1 MQRWERA
8 GEGAWAALEED
19 AEGRLVDGGPGSR
32 DGGGKRRRVGGGA
45 GGLAR
50 GLIRYVALV
59 VDGSA
64 AAGSGDLRPS
74 RLAACCAAGAEF
86 LADLFAGNPFSSA
99 CVVDARDG
107 AAKLAS
113 PLSGAARA
121 HADALAAVGR
131 AAPAGAFSLQR
142 ALEAAAAALEAAP
155 DYGFREVV
163 VLSSSL
169 ATRDAGDLNAVAA
182 RLAAA
187 KIRCHVV
194 NLAAET
200 YVVRKLAEATGGEF
214 AVALD
219 AGHLAS
225 LLGNRVE
232 PPPLAADDA
241 RLAGEPPPLVD
252 MGFPRLRVE
261 PAPALASSAGG
272 APAWRATTHACPRC
286 ATRAAELPAA
296 CAVCDLP
303 LVSAP
308 HLARSYHHLFPVAA
322 FPGRVAEDG
331 ACFACGGGL
340 APRAFDCPAC
350 GAAFCGDCDEAVH
363 AALHVC
369 PGCG

>member
-19 AEGRLVDGGPGSR
+19 AEGRLRSR
-32 DGGGKRRRVGGGA
+32 PRRA
-45 GGLAR
+45 
-50 GLIRYVALV
+50 
-59 VDGSA
+59 
-64 AAGSGDLRPS
+64 
-74 RLAACCAAGAEF
+74 
-86 LADLFAGNPFSSA
+86 
-99 CVVDARDG
+99 
-107 AAKLAS
+107 
-113 PLSGAARA
+113 
-121 HADALAAVGR
+121 
-131 AAPAGAFSLQR
+131 
-142 ALEAAAAALEAAP
+142 AAP

-200 YVVRKLAEATGGEF
+200 YVARKLAEATGGEF

-241 RLAGEPPPLVD
+241 RLAGEPPALVD
-252 MGFPRLRVE
+252 MGFQRPRGAR
-261 PAPALASSAGG
+261 AGLASSAGG